1 MTTLIESAVTY
12 IPAVPLHL
20 KEELIRF
27 FFLRKILNKFL
38 LRIPYNT
45 DKKIFVTIL
54 SVRRNYY
61 ASNTYHFQ

>member
-1 MTTLIESAVTY
+1 MTTLIENAVTY
-12 IPAVPLHL
+12 VPAVPLHL
-20 KEELIRF
+20 KKEPTRF

-61 ASNTYHFQ
+61 ASNTYYFQ

>member
-12 IPAVPLHL
+12 VPAVPLCL
-20 KEELIRF
+20 KKPFKIL
-27 FFLRKILNKFL
+27 FLRKILNKFL

-45 DKKIFVTIL
+45 NKKIFVPIL